1 MNWDESKH
9 PRDEDGKFAF
19 KGGDGQKESK
29 EKNLK
34 EKKNQE
40 IKPFKLGV
48 EFNDFK
54 KTQTPAEILLG
65 NSKTAKEKQIQ
76 KERSELI
83 KSLGDKL
90 TPAQVLYSS
99 FDELK
104 KIARKSG
111 DIALQKGTE
120 LVIGNRHNKV
130 FNNFIKLGVGKET
143 AGMLDIAHG
152 DKMTDKGYLKDSIEL
167 KNYNDSF
174 VESDRQYLK
183 NKIEKQFEDYDYDAK
198 NIKGYYFKNTSEPSK
213 RISQNEDFKNL
224 LRENK
229 GAILKNEN
237 FSARFKKHGEHG
249 ILNDNDLKNAI
260 GAFDVRNV
268 RFDKEGNLHLK
279 IYDTYDFN
287 KNAPD
292 FLNKAGRHEMEAGY
306 LKPYFSIHDIIIN
319 KNEINDILK
328 EWKVK
333 GYFSP

>member
-9 PRDEDGKFAF
+9 PREEDGKFAF

-29 EKNLK
+29 EKKLK
-34 EKKNQE
+34 EKKNQK

-83 KSLGDKL
+83 KELGDKL
-90 TPAQVLYSS
+90 TPAQVLYSGL
-99 FDELK
+99 DELK
-104 KIARKSG
+104 KVATNTRDSAFQSI
-111 DIALQKGTE
+111 TE

-152 DKMTDKGYLKDSIEL
+152 DKMTDKSYLKDSIEL

-183 NKIEKQFEDYDYDAK
+183 NKIEKQFEDYGYDAK

-213 RISQNEDFKNL
+213 RISQNDDFKNL
-224 LRENK
+224 LKENK
-229 GAILKNEN
+229 DAILKNEN
-237 FSARFKKHGEHG
+237 FSARFKKHGDVG

-287 KNAPD
+287 KKAPD

-319 KNEINDILK
+319 KNEINNILK

-333 GYFSP
+333 G

>member
-1 MNWDESKH
+1 MSWDESKH

-65 NSKTAKEKQIQ
+65 NSKTAKEKQVQ

-99 FDELK
+99 LDELK
-104 KIARKSG
+104 KVAKERIEQSVLAQR
-111 DIALQKGTE
+111 GTE
-120 LVIGNRHNKV
+120 FGIGKHHNKFV
-130 FNNFIKLGVGKET
+130 NNVIKLGVGKET

-152 DKMTDKGYLKDSIEL
+152 DKMTDKSYLKDSIEL

-174 VESDRQYLK
+174 AESDRQYLK
-183 NKIEKQFEDYDYDAK
+183 NKIEKQFEDYGYDK
-198 NIKGYYFKNTSEPSK
+198 ENIKGYYFKNTSEPSK

-229 GAILKNEN
+229 DAILKNEN
-237 FSARFKKHGEHG
+237 FSARFKKHGDIG
-249 ILNDNDLKNAI
+249 IFNDNDLKNAI

-292 FLNKAGRHEMEAGY
+292 FLNKAGIHEMEAGY

-328 EWKVK
+328 E
-333 GYFSP
+333 